1 MDGRVA
7 PCQVVCI
14 MKALLI
20 FPCLALPMLHAA
32 EPTVTLAGIQVVMD
46 DGAEDFDGFRTF
58 NMEKGHNV
66 ALIVRSDG
74 KTMVG
79 FDEDKATITLG
90 GAKTECSFFSNMAFS
105 DDRKAL
111 KLEFRATDPVA
122 TDAQGSFKVAGTLPV
137 VLASGK
143 EEIRSAAFGVKKG
156 TKVQFP
162 DGAKGMPTLEVK
174 STGKPDFG
182 HAEFEI
188 EFSTNR
194 KIDEFAGF
202 RFYTKDGKPVEAE
215 RGGSSW
221 MGFGNK
227 GSGSVSYRFKAKQ
240 TDLILAVENWTG
252 SEEVSLK
259 VDFSA
264 GLGGVGK

>member
-1 MDGRVA
+1 
-7 PCQVVCI
+7 

-20 FPCLALPMLHAA
+20 IPCLALPMLRAA
-32 EPTVTLAGIQVVMD
+32 EPTVTLAGIQVVLD
-46 DGAEDFDGFRTF
+46 SGEKDFDGFKTF

-79 FDEDKATITLG
+79 FDDDKATITLG

-105 DDRKAL
+105 KDRKSL

-143 EEIRSAAFGVKKG
+143 EETRSAAFEVKKG
-156 TKVQFP
+156 AEVKFP
-162 DGAKGMPTLEVK
+162 DGDKGMPKLEVK
-174 STGKPDFG
+174 SAGKPEYGD
-182 HAEFEI
+182 AEFEI

-202 RFYTKDGKPVEAE
+202 RFYTKDGKPVEAD
-215 RGGSSW
+215 RAGSSW
-221 MGFGNK
+221 MSFGSK
-227 GSGSVSYRFKAKQ
+227 GSGSVSYQFKTKP
-240 TDLILAVENWTG
+240 TDLILAVEAWTG
-252 SEEVSLK
+252 REEVSLK
-259 VDFSA
+259 VDLSA
-264 GLGGVGK
+264 GLGGGGK

>member
-1 MDGRVA
+1 MRAALSVLG
-7 PCQVVCI
+7 I

-20 FPCLALPMLHAA
+20 LPCLALPFANAA
-32 EPTVTLAGIQVVMD
+32 EPTVTLAGIQMVMD
-46 DGAEDFDGFRTF
+46 DGDKDFDGFKTF

-90 GAKTECSFFSNMAFS
+90 GAKTECSFFSSMAFS
-105 DDRKAL
+105 KDRQAL
-111 KLEFRATDPVA
+111 RLEFRATDPVA
-122 TDAQGSFKVAGTLPV
+122 TEANGSFKVAGTLPV

-143 EEIRSAAFGVKKG
+143 EETRSAAFEVKKG
-156 TKVQFP
+156 TAVKFQE
-162 DGAKGMPTLEVK
+162 GAKDMPKLEVK
-174 STGKPDFG
+174 SIGKPDYG
-182 HAEFEI
+182 DAEFQI
-188 EFSTNR
+188 EFSTDR
-194 KIDEFAGF
+194 KIDDFAGI

-221 MGFGNK
+221 MSFGNK
-227 GSGSVSYRFKAKQ
+227 GSGEVSYQFKTKQ
-240 TDLILAVENWTG
+240 TDLILAVEGWTG
-252 SEEVSLK
+252 REEVNLK

-264 GLGGVGK
+264 GVGAAGK